1 VFLRTAIEGQRK
13 FAAMA
18 IVCGCNGA
26 CSPCGAYRQ
35 IMWEFAPELE
45 IILDDGCGDRSSV
58 ELPTISRSPLTGTN
72 SIPPAGR
79 RSSDSFSTVLLS
91 AAVG

>member
-18 IVCGCNGA
+18 IVCRSNGA

-45 IILDDGCGDRSSV
+45 IILDDGCGGQVLRRITDYFPEPFDRNK
-58 ELPTISRSPLTGTN
+58 LDPTRRPPL
-72 SIPPAGR
+72 
-79 RSSDSFSTVLLS
+79 V
-91 AAVG
+91 